1 MIGQLRGQ
9 LLQKKPNQ
17 VILDVQGVGYEV
29 QIPLTTFYELPDE
42 GQEVI
47 LKIHTHVREDIL
59 ALYGFKT
66 HREKDFF
73 NKLISISGIGPKLA
87 VSILSGAQVEELA
100 HAVSQGDLSRLTTIP
115 GVGRKTA
122 ERLVLE
128 LKNQISQ
135 FLVPES
141 AQGTRAKEKLDTLQE
156 DIVSALVNL
165 GYARPA
171 AEKALMAVVRGNDSP
186 QTFEDLLRNTLR
198 RLAG

>member
-9 LLQKKPNQ
+9 LLQKKPNHLL
-17 VILDVQGVGYEV
+17 LDVQGVGYEV

-47 LKIHTHVREDIL
+47 LRIHTHVREDML
-59 ALYGFKT
+59 ALYGFRT
-66 HREKDFF
+66 QREKDLFL
-73 NKLISISGIGPKLA
+73 KLISISGIGPKLA
-87 VSILSGAQVEELA
+87 VAILSGAQVEELA
-100 HAVSQGDLSRLTTIP
+100 HAISQGDLSRLTAIP

-128 LKNQISQ
+128 LKGQISQ

-141 AQGTRAKEKLDTLQE
+141 GQVSRAQEKLDTLQE

-165 GYARPA
+165 GYGRPA
-171 AEKALMAVVRGNDSP
+171 AEKALLATVRGNDSP

>member
-9 LLQKKPNQ
+9 LLQKKPNLLL
-17 VILDVQGVGYEV
+17 LDVQGVGYEI

-42 GQEVI
+42 GKEVI
-47 LKIHTHVREDIL
+47 LKIHTHVREDML

-66 HREKDFF
+66 QREKDFF

-100 HAVSQGDLSRLTTIP
+100 QAVSQGDLNRLTSIP

-135 FLVPES
+135 FLVPEN
-141 AQGTRAKEKLDTLQE
+141 AQGTRVQEKLDTLQE

-171 AEKALMAVVRGNDSP
+171 AEKALMASVRGNESP